1 MDWEGEYFKEAD
13 IIIKLSPYFIIKFEK
28 LCDIIWYLQNYEAV
42 AVFFI
47 KVI

>member
-13 IIIKLSPYFIIKFEK
+13 IIIKLFPYFIIKFEK
-28 LCDIIWYLQNYEAV
+28 WCGITWYLQSYEAV
-42 AVFFI
+42 AVFFR